1 MNMTLK
7 NNRHWIGRTAAAVA
21 VTAALTLGSAPAALA
36 DIRTVTGT
44 VSTQAV
50 SEIDANRVVNLTL
63 IKTKTNPLDGGA
75 SVEGITFTVRRI
87 NDVDLTT
94 DEGWELARNMTVDE
108 AKARG
113 LGPAHTAVTDSEGVA
128 SIYNLPI
135 GLYLVSESGN
145 SPEFLITLP
154 TGNTDGTAWD
164 YAVTVRTKANGLIVI
179 PIPVPIPGGGS
190 STPGQT
196 PVPDQPPATE
206 QPPVET
212 DAPERGTPRKGL
224 PMTGANVV
232 WLVAAGIFLIG
243 GGTFLIR
250 RRHRA

>member
-145 SPEFLITLP
+145 S
-154 TGNTDGTAWD
+154 
-164 YAVTVRTKANGLIVI
+164 R
-179 PIPVPIPGGGS
+179 S
-190 STPGQT
+190 SSSPCR
-196 PVPDQPPATE
+196 PAT
-206 QPPVET
+206 PTVP
-212 DAPERGTPRKGL
+212 RGTTRSPCGPR
-224 PMTGANVV
+224 PTASSSSRSRFRS
-232 WLVAAGIFLIG
+232 LVAVPRPRVRPRSRISRPKRCSLRQRNS
-243 GGTFLIR
+243 R
-250 RRHRA
+250 RRRGSRRWRPTPRRRAPPGRACP